1 MRNLLFV
8 AGACLCALA
17 CSTPATP
24 AQVAQYDRVKCETVA
39 LEPLALSDADAI
51 VHSIEDGLSI
61 EDLFQLIAVGKENI
75 DAVKTALAT
84 CRAQFP
90 KL

>member
-1 MRNLLFV
+1 MRNLWLFL
-8 AGACLCALA
+8 AGACCALA
-17 CSTPATP
+17 CSTPPTP

-51 VHSIEDGLSI
+51 VHSLEDGLAI
-61 EDLFQLIAVGKENI
+61 DDLFQLIADVKGNI
-75 DAVKTALAT
+75 QSVKAAVAT